1 MNVNFLVQEKI
12 NGVEQLP
19 LPVSGVRD
27 WELDSLMRIK
37 ATEHLISARITLKVV
52 MRPFSLFLIYFEVK
66 CADNFLFVC
75 FGVQSLA
82 QLLDE
87 ISNIVINDE
96 VGDKIW
102 EAILKS
108 HEAINYIQE
117 YDLTNGYN
125 LSKQAFLAAETAF
138 SDPSLL
144 ALLYFPEDQK

>member
-1 MNVNFLVQEKI
+1 LKFNLLTLI
-12 NGVEQLP
+12 P
-19 LPVSGVRD
+19 L
-27 WELDSLMRIK
+27 
-37 ATEHLISARITLKVV
+37 HL
-52 MRPFSLFLIYFEVK
+52 
-66 CADNFLFVC
+66 
-75 FGVQSLA
+75 QSLA

-144 ALLYFPEDQK
+144 ALLYFPEDQKSVYILYSYFLYLSVRQHNAEVNYK